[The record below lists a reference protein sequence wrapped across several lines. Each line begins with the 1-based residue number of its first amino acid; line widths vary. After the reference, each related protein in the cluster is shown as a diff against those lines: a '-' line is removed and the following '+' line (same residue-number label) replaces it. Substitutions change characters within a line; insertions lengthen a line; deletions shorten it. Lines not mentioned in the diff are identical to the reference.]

1 MIKVGGRYFSF
12 NIFCQAT
19 ASIYNKSKLDF
30 RILIQRY
37 TQFTF
42 MKRYGTSFSTNFCM
56 IFQKKYF
63 SCSVL
68 LTDHV
73 SRSHSLIAFDSKM
86 LGNLCI
92 VIFCC
97 PICDV
102 TNFEINLSFLIKTFF
117 YILAKKSGQK
127 GKYFQ
132 KEKSF

>member
-1 MIKVGGRYFSF
+1 MVGILVLIYFVR
-12 NIFCQAT
+12 
-19 ASIYNKSKLDF
+19 L
-30 RILIQRY
+30 RLRY
-37 TQFTF
+37 TIKANLISEFWSRDILNLLLWKGMGQAS
-42 MKRYGTSFSTNFCM
+42 RP
-56 IFQKKYF
+56 IFVWFFKKKYF